1 MPLDFLSGH
10 YLSLLLLLFID
21 CRLDPFL
28 QITGFSRGFLKRHD
42 VILKTKLTILRAQGS
57 LIDLCV
63 LFINSAGQYILPAF
77 FFFLTYILKNVRFD
91 AGRTNPKKI

>member
-28 QITGFSRGFLKRHD
+28 QITGFSRGRRRREEEEEEIRSGE
-42 VILKTKLTILRAQGS
+42 V
-57 LIDLCV
+57 
-63 LFINSAGQYILPAF
+63 
-77 FFFLTYILKNVRFD
+77 FFLGCDNCILFFEVDHFVN
-91 AGRTNPKKI
+91 